1 MIGAA
6 LGVLPAHFSEDFT
19 MSHQNILLLGASGTI
34 GRRVAARL
42 NARGHSVRA
51 ASRSGD
57 VRFDWADPDSWKGA
71 VGNASRMYL
80 MAPDGVSVEPS
91 FVELAVSSGVRR
103 IVLLSSKSIEVMK
116 DERLMAAER
125 IVRAS
130 GADWTIVR
138 PDWFN
143 QNFDEGFFREEI
155 LAGEVRLPVGALRQS
170 FNDADDIAAVIAV
183 ALTENGHAGHTYEL
197 SGPRALSF
205 DEAVDIIGR
214 ASGRRLRFVGTADAY
229 IAALVERGLPE
240 KDAKA
245 AVDAFAALRAQGDVE
260 PNDTVRRVTG
270 REPKPF
276 ETYAA
281 EAAARGAWKN

>member
-1 MIGAA
+1 
-6 LGVLPAHFSEDFT
+6 
-19 MSHQNILLLGASGTI
+19 MSHQNILVLGASGTI

-42 NARGHSVRA
+42 HARGHSVRA

-125 IVRAS
+125 TVRAS

-155 LAGEVRLPVGALRQS
+155 LAGEVRLPVGDLRQA

-183 ALTENGHAGHTYEL
+183 ALTEDGHVGNTYEL

-205 DEAVDIIGR
+205 EEAVDIIGR

-245 AVDAFAALRAQGDVE
+245 AVDAFAALREQGDVE
-260 PNDTVRRVTG
+260 PNDIVRRVTG